1 MDRRPSLTANF
12 DFLPSKIFQPER
24 SLPLKS
30 ETALPLSLG
39 ASCVGVSWAGA
50 AEISEEATILAD
62 GYVSRGI
69 FHRKYIANALHVAV
83 ASVNKAD
90 MLVTWDFGYIANVH
104 RQSRIQLFNTVAGF
118 FVPMIITPEFLINAE
133 F

>member
-1 MDRRPSLTANF
+1 MPDYRADNSPLVNRELERVREPQRSAYLNLISTLEQVELT
-12 DFLPSKIFQPER
+12 E
-24 SLPLKS
+24 
-30 ETALPLSLG
+30 
-39 ASCVGVSWAGA
+39 GA
-50 AEISEEATILAD
+50 AILAD